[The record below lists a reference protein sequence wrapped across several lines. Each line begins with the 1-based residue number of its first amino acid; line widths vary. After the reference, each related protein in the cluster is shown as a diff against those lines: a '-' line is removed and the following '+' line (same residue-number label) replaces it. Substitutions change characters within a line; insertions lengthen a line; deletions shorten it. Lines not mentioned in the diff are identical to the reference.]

1 MCGQKLCGAGV
12 CLQTLPCRENCQD
25 LLAERTPGGAPL
37 KARLNSFLGTFS
49 PGTQALEPYFKTFF
63 DTSTLS
69 HRPAGG
75 GVGGSGLNLT
85 FLGNLPVGWLV
96 TVLPVGQWGFQIQWN

>member
-25 LLAERTPGGAPL
+25 LLAKRTPGGAPL
-37 KARLNSFLGTFS
+37 KARLNSFLGTLS
-49 PGTQALEPYFKTFF
+49 PGTQALEPYFKMFF

-69 HRPAGG
+69 HRPGG
-75 GVGGSGLNLT
+75 GGGGDGET
-85 FLGNLPVGWLV
+85 MG
-96 TVLPVGQWGFQIQWN
+96 